1 MHRNYYEAIIQVRP
15 RKREV
20 EGFIASGLE
29 NTSKARLV
37 KKKILKEG
45 VDYYISSWKFAQS
58 LGNKLAKRF
67 GGTVVLSKKIFGIS
81 RKKRRVVYRSTILY
95 RVPPFTRGDVV
106 AQGGRILQITYVGKG
121 KRVVGENLLSGKKE
135 GVDAKKGLEK
145 LKTYKT
151 RVSAVYPELEVI
163 NPEDYQSIV
172 V

>member
-58 LGNKLAKRF
+58 LGN
-67 GGTVVLSKKIFGIS
+67 
-81 RKKRRVVYRSTILY
+81 
-95 RVPPFTRGDVV
+95 
-106 AQGGRILQITYVGKG
+106 ILQITYVGKG

-172 V
+172 VSNPKVKYVNEKVLTVFYNGRAYLVG